1 MSRLK
6 KTEIY
11 AINWLSSQ
19 NKSPEDIAN
28 ELGLKVDQVNKTL
41 EKTSPAHTVD
51 SDTPIKTQ
59 SGPVG
64 SKSKD
69 LMITAT
75 SAKKT
80 KNVSIMTKEASE
92 YNDTIKN
99 KIEQNP
105 RIKNSIYK
113 AKPDN
118 E

>member
-11 AINWLSSQ
+11 AINWLNSQ

-41 EKTSPAHTVD
+41 EKNYVSNNGE
-51 SDTPIKTQ
+51 SNIKTQ
-59 SGPVG
+59 SERVG

-75 SAKKT
+75 SGKKN

-92 YNDTIKN
+92 YNDAVRN
-99 KIEQNP
+99 KTDQNP
-105 RIKNSIYK
+105 RTSNSIFRPK
-113 AKPDN
+113 TN